1 MVKIME
7 KNITRFVSHEYRNPE
22 FEKMLEQISAKGGI
36 SVELTRQFTTKA
48 LEKWQIDRKSDV
60 LALFTAKPQARQ
72 REISSMLEYFRDS
85 LRPVIFSKKRLD
97 IAMDIAANSLEAM
110 YHLM

>member
-1 MVKIME
+1 ME

-22 FEKMLEQISAKGGI
+22 FEQMLKLISAKGGI

-48 LEKWQIDRKSDV
+48 LEKWQRDHKSDV
-60 LALFTAKPQARQ
+60 LALFTAKPQTRHK
-72 REISSMLEYFRDS
+72 EINSMLEYFRDS

-97 IAMDIAANSLEAM
+97 IAMEIAGNSLENM
-110 YHLM
+110 FHLM